1 MSAGD
6 WKEMYN
12 AASTGDL
19 ALVQYH
25 ITGGVNPNYQHPEIL
40 CTPLVAAISAG
51 HIDIAKYLLQHGADP
66 ALLSEYDNLTP
77 LQAAELHQQQEIT
90 ELLNKMLPPKS
101 ALLKIWKTLLHFIRI
116 R

>member
-12 AASTGDL
+12 AASTGNL
-19 ALVQYH
+19 ELVQYH
-25 ITGGVNPNYQHPEIL
+25 IAGGVNPNYQHPEIL

-66 ALLSEYDNLTP
+66 TLLSEYDNLTP
-77 LQAAELHQQQEIT
+77 LQAAKLHNQHEVIK
-90 ELLNKMLPPKS
+90 LLTKMLPPKS
-101 ALLKIWKTLLHFIRI
+101 YLSRLWRAIIN
-116 R
+116 

>member
-12 AASTGDL
+12 AAATGDL

-40 CTPLVAAISAG
+40 CTPLVAAIVAG
-51 HIDIAKYLLQHGADP
+51 HTAIAKFLLEHGADP
-66 ALLSEYDNLTP
+66 TLLSEYDNLTP
-77 LQAAELHQQQEIT
+77 LQAAQLHGRQEI
-90 ELLNKMLPPKS
+90 LQILNQRRPPQS
-101 ALLKIWKTLLHFIRI
+101 YLAKIWRKLRFLT
-116 R
+116 

>member
-12 AASTGDL
+12 AASSGDL

-25 ITGGVNPNYQHPEIL
+25 ISNGVNPNYQHPEIL

-51 HIDIAKYLLQHGADP
+51 HADIAKYLLQHGADP

-77 LQAAELHQQQEIT
+77 LQAAELHHQQEIV
-90 ELLNKMLPPKS
+90 ELLKKMLPPKS
-101 ALLKIWKTLLHFIRI
+101 YLSRLWRAIIN
-116 R
+116 